1 MKSVPLKSISIQG
14 DLLNRALK
22 NFDRLEESRYQIPQV
37 FRESSY
43 SWPGDFEG
51 RTVLALTLLS
61 QATHRES
68 HYLDKIISLF
78 PKQMN
83 KQGYFGKV
91 RASNFVDE
99 QQFAGQ
105 HWVVRGLI
113 EYYLWKRDA
122 QAYATLQNLVKNLY
136 LPTRRFIAEYPLGPS
151 VRKTEGM
158 EAGNLIPGT
167 VDNWQLSSDVGCAFL
182 ALDGLTHAYKI
193 FLSNDLRQ
201 LTETMIQR
209 FLEMDIAQI
218 QAQTHAVLTAL
229 RGLLRHYEQ
238 TRDSLLL
245 ERTREIYHLYR
256 TEAMTE
262 NYANYAWFGRPEW
275 TEPCGMI
282 DAFIVA
288 VSLWRFTGEPGYLE
302 DAHLIY
308 FNAISHGQRA
318 NGGFGCD
325 TCAGS
330 TNPFIAF
337 NNYEAHWCCTM
348 RGGEFF
354 ARAVESLYFVDD
366 DVIYLPFYFDN
377 QATLQLRDDIVRIQ
391 QTTGYPYEGSVRLE
405 ILESTACSPIRLRLF
420 LPTWLTAASLAFN
433 GKAMPYSL
441 QNNFVECV
449 CELKKGDRLEL
460 HADVTCQTQ
469 SVLNRNSIRNY
480 HTFRHGPLILGCETD
495 EEIHFERSFDLS
507 PLQPGVYQMKGTDI
521 VLSPMNDV
529 RHISESKWR
538 AYKRQILFSF

>member
-22 NFDRLEESRYQIPQV
+22 NYDRLEESLYQIPQV
-37 FRESSY
+37 FQEQGY
-43 SWPGDFEG
+43 AWPGDFEG

-68 HYLDKIISLF
+68 RYLDKIISLF
-78 PKQMN
+78 PQHMN

-91 RASNFVDE
+91 RTSDFVDE
-99 QQFAGQ
+99 QQFGGQ
-105 HWVVRGLI
+105 HWVLRGLI

-122 QAYATLQNLVKNLY
+122 QAYAMLQNLIKNLY
-136 LPTRRFIAEYPLGPS
+136 IPTRRFIPEYPLSPS
-151 VRKTEGM
+151 VRMVDGL
-158 EAGNLIPGT
+158 EAGHLIPGA
-167 VDNWQLSSDVGCAFL
+167 VEHWQLSTDVGCAFL
-182 ALDGLTHAYKI
+182 AIDGLTHAYNL

-209 FLEMDIAQI
+209 FLEMDLVQI
-218 QAQTHAVLTAL
+218 KAQTHAVLTAL
-229 RGLLRHYEQ
+229 RGLLRYYEQ

-245 ERTREIYHLYR
+245 DKICIIYRLYR
-256 TEAMTE
+256 SEAMTE
-262 NYANYAWFGRPEW
+262 NYANYGWFGRPEW

-288 VSLWRFTGEPGYLE
+288 VSLWRFTGEPTFLE

-330 TNPFIAF
+330 SDPFIAF
-337 NNYEAHWCCTM
+337 NNFEAHWCCTM

-354 ARAVESLYFVDD
+354 ARAIESLYFIDN
-366 DVIYLPFYFDN
+366 DVIYLPFYFDS
-377 QATLQLRDDIVRIQ
+377 QATLHVRNDVVRLR
-391 QTTGYPYEGSVRLE
+391 QTTGYPYEGSMRLE

-420 LPTWLTAASLAFN
+420 LPTWLTVASLVFN

-441 QNNFVECV
+441 QNHFVECI
-449 CELKKGDRLEL
+449 CEFKKGDRLEL
-460 HADVTCQTQ
+460 EADVTFQTQ
-469 SVLNRNSIRNY
+469 STFNPNSIPNY

-495 EEIHFERSFDLS
+495 EEIHFEQALDLS
-507 PLQPGVYQMKGTDI
+507 PIQPGVFQVKGTDI

-529 RHISESKWR
+529 RHISESEWR
-538 AYKRQILFSF
+538 RYKRQILFAL